1 MVLLNEVP
9 LVHQDHNSPVAVD
22 DLPEDGLILTL
33 HPVLCVDEEQAHI
46 ALFDA
51 PDGAD
56 GTVKFQLVLDLFFA
70 TQSRRIDELKVE
82 PVQVEVGVH
91 AVARRARNVCDDVP
105 LVAHQRVDEG
115 AFAYVGTSDHR
126 KLGQAAVL
134 FISLIWQHSHK
145 RIEKVPRTVAA

>member
-33 HPVLCVDEEQAHI
+33 HPVLCVNEEQAHI
-46 ALFDA
+46 TLFDA

-56 GTVKFQLVLDLFFA
+56 GAVKFQLVFDLFFA

-105 LVAHQRVDEG
+105 LVTHQRVDEG

-134 FISLIWQHSHK
+134 FISLIW
-145 RIEKVPRTVAA
+145 